1 MSVFDIKILFL
12 YLNIISRMPPISL
25 RIQISKLKLEYRSQK
40 RWEIYTEA
48 DSIIMMAQHKQ
59 NALNCFTC

>member
-1 MSVFDIKILFL
+1 MFDIKILFL
-12 YLNIISRMPPISL
+12 YLNIISSMPPISL

-48 DSIIMMAQHKQ
+48 DSIITMAQHKQ
-59 NALNCFTC
+59 NELNCFTC

>member
-1 MSVFDIKILFL
+1 MFDIKILFL
-12 YLNIISRMPPISL
+12 YLNIISSMPPISL

-59 NALNCFTC
+59 NELNCFTC

>member
-1 MSVFDIKILFL
+1 MFDIKILFL

>member
-1 MSVFDIKILFL
+1 MFDIKILFL
-12 YLNIISRMPPISL
+12 YLNIISSMPPISL

-48 DSIIMMAQHKQ
+48 DSIIMMAKHKQ

>member
-1 MSVFDIKILFL
+1 MFDIKILFL
-12 YLNIISRMPPISL
+12 YLNIISSMPPISL

-59 NALNCFTC
+59 NAFNCFTC

>member
-1 MSVFDIKILFL
+1 MFDIKILFL
-12 YLNIISRMPPISL
+12 YLNIISSMPPISL

-59 NALNCFTC
+59 NALNCFPC